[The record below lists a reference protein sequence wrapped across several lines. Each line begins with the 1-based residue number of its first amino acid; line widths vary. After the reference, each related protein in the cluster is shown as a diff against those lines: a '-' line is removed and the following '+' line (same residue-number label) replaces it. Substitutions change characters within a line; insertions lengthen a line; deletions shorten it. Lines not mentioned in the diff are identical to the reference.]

1 MSLPE
6 HNLNVA
12 LYVDDF
18 LPYTHGWIYRQV
30 SDPVT
35 HVRTV
40 LCNVRSEEKTFP
52 FIRCVESSSSERWKE
67 YIRGRFWF
75 AFKYMD
81 SRLSAVNKNKFK
93 EELVAQNINLVH
105 AHFGT
110 NGVLIAPLCIEL
122 EIPLVVTF
130 HGFDISSA
138 PLRWP
143 AYRKKLSLLF
153 HQLTYAIAIS
163 EEMAERLA
171 DLGCPREKIKVSY
184 LGVPVEEFP
193 VVDRSARQTPLV
205 FLHAGRLTA
214 KKGVPDLVKAFAEAF
229 VHPGEA
235 ELWIAGD
242 GEEKSQVE
250 NTIERCNPSCVV
262 KLLGRLSEEELQ
274 KARSEA
280 DVFVINCRTDE
291 AGTKEGLPIS
301 ILEASSTGMP
311 VISTWHAG
319 IPEAVQ
325 HTVSGLLVAEYDHLS
340 LVQAMRKMLD
350 AEYRLQM
357 GKQASEYMKIKFA
370 LQECNKKLK
379 SLYHSAL
386 LNH

>member
-1 MSLPE
+1 MNLTE
-6 HNLNVA
+6 HNPNVA

-35 HVRTV
+35 QVKTV
-40 LCNVRSEEKTFP
+40 LCNIRSEEKAFP
-52 FIRCVESSSSERWKE
+52 FIHCVESSSSGRWKE

-75 AFKYMD
+75 GFKHIAP
-81 SRLSAVNKNKFK
+81 RLSATNKNKFRK
-93 EELVAQNINLVH
+93 ELIAQKINLVH
-105 AHFGT
+105 AHFGI

-122 EIPLVVTF
+122 GIPLVVTF

-143 AYRKKLSLLF
+143 AYKKKLSLLF
-153 HQLTYAIAIS
+153 QQLTYAIAIS

-171 DLGCPREKIKVSY
+171 ELGCPREKIKVSY
-184 LGVPVEEFP
+184 LGVPLEDFP
-193 VVDRSARQTPLV
+193 FVDRSARKTPVV

-214 KKGVPDLVKAFAEAF
+214 KKGVPDLIKAFAEAF
-229 VHPGEA
+229 VNSGEA
-235 ELWIAGD
+235 ELWIVGD

-250 NTIERCNPSCVV
+250 KMIRISQPACSV
-262 KLLGRLSEEELQ
+262 KLLGRLSEEELLRVR
-274 KARSEA
+274 KES

-311 VISTWHAG
+311 VISTFHAG

-325 HTVSGLLVAEYDHLS
+325 HDVTGLLVAEYDHLS

-350 AEYRLQM
+350 ADYRLQM
-357 GKQASEYMKIKFA
+357 GKRASEYMKIKFA
-370 LQECNKKLK
+370 LQECNKKLR
-379 SLYHSAL
+379 SLYNSAL